1 MTDISDI
8 LDELPLILDEVKPR
22 VISISVLG
30 LDISI
35 NIPIMSFSSALQ
47 QTQKVRY
54 SKQQNSNLID
64 VIEYDDS
71 IIVIVMLPGIKK
83 ENVKFTVRNGVID
96 LKIYKES
103 QWIQRIIPCKVQPK
117 DVIIQSSSVK
127 NSVLEIIFQK
137 RS

>member
-1 MTDISDI
+1 MADI
-8 LDELPLILDEVKPR
+8 LDELPLILDEVKSR
-22 VISISVLG
+22 VIGISILG
-30 LDISI
+30 LDISM
-35 NIPIMSFSSALQ
+35 NIPVMSFSSALQ

-83 ENVKFTVRNGVID
+83 ENVKFTVRNGIID
-96 LKIYKES
+96 LKICKKS

-117 DVIIQSSSVK
+117 DIIVRSLSVK